1 MEKILCVA
9 IHYFFY
15 EGCFAPIGHSVKNRA
30 DYQGVVLCGYRHPQI
45 ISQFKALTGKS
56 TGPSNST
63 QGFLTSENRFV
74 GRKEAAIIAFKANQI
89 PNEKSEL
96 FSEDIY

>member
-1 MEKILCVA
+1 MEKILCSA

-15 EGCFAPIGHSVKNRA
+15 PNCFAPIGHSVSNKA
-30 DYQGVVLCGYRHPQI
+30 DYQGVVLCGYRHPHI

-63 QGFLTSENRFV
+63 QGFLTSTNRFV
-74 GRKEAAIIAFKANQI
+74 GRQEAALIAYKAQQI
-89 PNEKSEL
+89 PEQKKEL
-96 FSEDIY
+96 YSEDIY